1 MDVDDFR
8 DLSVARPLN
17 IELPRS
23 LTEVVANLCI
33 FSCETVSALSLIPF

>member
-23 LTEVVANLCI
+23 LTEVVANWNLPMH
-33 FSCETVSALSLIPF
+33 FWL